1 MLEAVSET
9 RAESS
14 VPPEPVAEAI
24 VPKPP
29 AREREIRWA
38 PRFGEDRICRD
49 EDIAPSRVKGA
60 CLAPR
65 PRVAAAP
72 DDGAR
77 PDPGGILRVDRGRGE
92 GVSTLFGFERED
104 DVDELRRKGIGD
116 FPEPRRYA
124 RSRSPRRRFP
134 AVGASLPGGVTST
147 TGSGALSTPSR
158 PPSSLVAP
166 LPSFVRVTRAREG
179 LATPSD
185 IRGLSRAGRRAPR
198 ESRHRPRRREVLGFA
213 PRRRRR

>member
-49 EDIAPSRVKGA
+49 EDIATSRVKGA

-134 AVGASLPGGVTST
+134 AVGASLPGGVIST

-158 PPSSLVAP
+158 PRTVPRSTGPSRRTRP
-166 LPSFVRVTRAREG
+166 TRAR
-179 LATPSD
+179 
-185 IRGLSRAGRRAPR
+185 AGKN
-198 ESRHRPRRREVLGFA
+198 SGF
-213 PRRRRR
+213 PTRTTSSRRRRRRSRTRSR